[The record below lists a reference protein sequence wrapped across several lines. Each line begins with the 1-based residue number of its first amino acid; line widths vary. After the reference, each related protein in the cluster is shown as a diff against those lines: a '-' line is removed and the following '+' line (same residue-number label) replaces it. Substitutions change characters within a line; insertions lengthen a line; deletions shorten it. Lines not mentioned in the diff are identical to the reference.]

1 MILLDTNIL
10 VHATGSKSPKH
21 AGAEEL
27 RDRAASGEIEACLAA
42 QVLVEFYAIVT
53 SPQRFQP
60 PLTQSRAQRELRAY
74 LSSRLKLILPKD
86 TTVARMSALLGSQA
100 IKGGK
105 IFDFFLAATMLDNG
119 VGTIYTENVR
129 DFAGIAGIE
138 AINPLL

>member
-1 MILLDTNIL
+1 MTEPL
-10 VHATGSKSPKH
+10 
-21 AGAEEL
+21 
-27 RDRAASGEIEACLAA
+27 
-42 QVLVEFYAIVT
+42 
-53 SPQRFQP
+53 QP

-86 TTVARMSALLGSQA
+86 TTVARMSDLLGSQA

-138 AINPLL
+138 AINPWL